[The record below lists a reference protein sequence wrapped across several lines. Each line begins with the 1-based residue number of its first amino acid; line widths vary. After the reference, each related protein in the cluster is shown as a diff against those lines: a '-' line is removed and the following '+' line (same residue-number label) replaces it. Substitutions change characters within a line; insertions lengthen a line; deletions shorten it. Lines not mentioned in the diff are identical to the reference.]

1 MVDLNEMILFARVV
15 ARKSFTEA
23 GRELGL
29 PASTLSRKVAAL
41 EERLGLRLLERTT
54 RQLRLTE
61 AGEVYYERCARLAR
75 EAEDAD
81 QSVRALQATPQ
92 GTLRVAAPRLLAEA
106 LLAPLLVD
114 YRKRCP
120 DVRVV
125 MHLDDR
131 LVDLVAE
138 GYDVAIRVTAQFNDS
153 SLVLRRLGH
162 SRSVPCASPSY
173 VREHG
178 LPETP
183 DQLPSHHSIIGYSF
197 DPGGDFS
204 WRLLDDTGQLHPT
217 KLAPRVVVNSFWL
230 TRELCRAGEGLALL
244 PTSLADPD
252 LADGKLVRV
261 LPRFQPR
268 PFEIG
273 AVMPSARQTPGKV
286 RHFLEALSEHLES
299 TS

>member
-114 YRKRCP
+114 YRQRCP
-120 DVRVV
+120 DVLVV
-125 MHLDDR
+125 MDLDDR

-138 GYDVAIRVTAQFNDS
+138 GYDVAIRVAAQFNDS
-153 SLVLRRLGH
+153 SLVLKRLGR
-162 SRSVPCASPSY
+162 SRSVPCASPEY
-173 VREHG
+173 LARRG
-178 LPETP
+178 MP
-183 DQLPSHHSIIGYSF
+183 DTLESLKSHDIVGYSF

-204 WRLLDDTGQLHPT
+204 WRFLDESAQVHRVELH
-217 KLAPRVVVNSFWL
+217 PRVVVNSFWM
-230 TRELCRAGEGLALL
+230 TRELCRAGQGVAML
-244 PTSLADPD
+244 PASLAAPD
-252 LADGKLVRV
+252 LAEGRVVQV
-261 LPRFQPR
+261 LPALRPR

-286 RHFLEALSEHLES
+286 RHFLEALAAHLE
-299 TS
+299 TSN